1 MTNFAERL
9 PIFTPEGNFVRMI
22 DRQSTPHTFDLN
34 EVSARIPLLQKI
46 GSDIIRVKNK
56 RDDILKERQ
65 SESSPT
71 SRYTGTVM
79 KLQDELRVLSK
90 KLESYREEIKELGG
104 LLVNVDQVTMEFL
117 GEIDGC
123 LAWFSWQP
131 GEDSIQAWRPVDG
144 EPGERIPLIVNNK
157 DLDTEDLIY
166 PLD

>member
-1 MTNFAERL
+1 
-9 PIFTPEGNFVRMI
+9 
-22 DRQSTPHTFDLN
+22 
-34 EVSARIPLLQKI
+34 
-46 GSDIIRVKNK
+46 
-56 RDDILKERQ
+56 
-65 SESSPT
+65 
-71 SRYTGTVM
+71 M

-104 LLVNVDQVTMEFL
+104 LLVNVDQATMEFL